1 MYSRCSDQ
9 WRESGGLWIAN
20 ADIEA
25 AMDVIGVPVGD
36 RLDLFDQVKLL
47 ASEVAL
53 HIGKEREKRRQE
65 EEEKLKNRGKAR

>member
-1 MYSRCSDQ
+1 
-9 WRESGGLWIAN
+9 
-20 ADIEA
+20 
-25 AMDVIGVPVGD
+25 MDVIGVPVGD